1 MLWFP
6 FALFSAIV
14 LASRRVYEKNLTN
27 AFGNFSMGFIV
38 QAFSL
43 LPTLALFLFL
53 PLPDNIL
60 TLPWRFWWPLL
71 IIWFIL
77 YPIQTY
83 FLYRALREGELSE
96 TTPIMA
102 LLPVFNIFSS
112 YIIIGELPTLL
123 GGIGIISVVF
133 GTYLLLKNPRQSA
146 AAKYSQAVLYMIIAA
161 TCIAIGSTL
170 DKVSI
175 SVSTPVFYSFMNTLG
190 ASVIFLFLIYIYKQQ
205 EELKKI
211 KIMVWP
217 LVVLG
222 IFQALSYTASMF
234 AFSYGPTSYVL
245 AVRSGSFL
253 IASAV
258 GIFFLKEVLSSQK
271 IISYVLFV
279 AGIVLITAG

>member
-1 MLWFP
+1 MSWFP

-53 PLPDNIL
+53 PLPDDIVN
-60 TLPWRFWWPLL
+60 LPWKFWWPLL
-71 IIWFIL
+71 IIWFVL

-83 FLYRALREGELSE
+83 FFYPALREGELSE
-96 TTPIMA
+96 TTPILA
-102 LLPVFNIFSS
+102 LLPVFNILSS
-112 YIIIGELPTLL
+112 YLIIGELPTLL
-123 GGIGIISVVF
+123 GGVGIVSIVF
-133 GTYLLLKNPRQSA
+133 GTYLLLKNPRQSTA
-146 AAKYSQAVLYMIIAA
+146 DKYSQAVLYMIIAA

-222 IFQALSYTASMF
+222 IFQALSYT
-234 AFSYGPTSYVL
+234 
-245 AVRSGSFL
+245 
-253 IASAV
+253 
-258 GIFFLKEVLSSQK
+258 
-271 IISYVLFV
+271 
-279 AGIVLITAG
+279 

>member
-14 LASRRVYEKNLTN
+14 LASRRVCEKNLTKV
-27 AFGNFSMGFIV
+27 FGNFSMGFIV

-71 IIWFIL
+71 IIWFVL
-77 YPIQTY
+77 YPIQTH

-96 TTPIMA
+96 ITPIMA
-102 LLPVFNIFSS
+102 LLPAFNIISS
-112 YIIIGELPTLL
+112 YLIIRELPTML
-123 GGIGIISVVF
+123 GGIGIMAVVL
-133 GTYLLLKNPRQSA
+133 GTYILLKNPRQTTA
-146 AAKYSQAVLYMIIAA
+146 ARYSRVVLYMIIAV

-190 ASVIFLFLIYIYKQQ
+190 AAIVFLVLVYAYKQD
-205 EELKKI
+205 EELGKMKN
-211 KIMVWP
+211 MFWP
-217 LVVLG
+217 LSLLG
-222 IFQALSYTASMF
+222 IFQALSYTASML

-258 GIFFLKEVLSSQK
+258 GIFFFGS
-271 IISYVLFV
+271 
-279 AGIVLITAG
+279 

>member
-1 MLWFP
+1 MSWFP
-6 FALFSAIV
+6 FALFSALV

-27 AFGNFSMGFIV
+27 SFGNFSMGFIV

-53 PLPDNIL
+53 PIPDDITN
-60 TLPWRFWWPLL
+60 LPWKFWWPLL
-71 IIWFIL
+71 IIWFVL

-96 TTPIMA
+96 ITPIMA
-102 LLPVFNIFSS
+102 LLPALNILSS
-112 YIIIGELPTLL
+112 YFIIGELPTLF

-133 GTYLLLKNPRQSA
+133 GTYLLLKNSCQSM
-146 AAKYSQAVLYMIIAA
+146 AAKYSQAVLYMIIAT

-190 ASVIFLFLIYIYKQQ
+190 AAIIFLFLVYAYKQN
-205 EELKKI
+205 EGLEKI
-211 KIMVWP
+211 RNMF
-217 LVVLG
+217 LLFSLLG
-222 IFQALSYTASMF
+222 IFQALAFTSSMF
-234 AFSYGPTSYVL
+234 AFSYGLTSYVL

-253 IASAV
+253 MASAM
-258 GIFFLKEVLSSQK
+258 GIFFFKEVLSPQK
-271 IISYVLFV
+271 IISY
-279 AGIVLITAG
+279 

>member
-1 MLWFP
+1 MLWLP

-27 AFGNFSMGFIV
+27 AFGNFSIGFII

-60 TLPWRFWWPLL
+60 TLPWKFWWPLL

-102 LLPVFNIFSS
+102 LLPVFNIVSS
-112 YIIIGELPTLL
+112 YLIIGELPTFL
-123 GGIGIISVVF
+123 GSIGIISVVF
-133 GTYLLLKNPRQSA
+133 GTYLLLKNPRYTTSN
-146 AAKYSQAVLYMIIAA
+146 KYSKGVIYMIIATA
-161 TCIAIGSTL
+161 CIAIGSTL